1 MLFKIIEMKIKSSLF
16 FFLIMLSY
24 SVMPNEQNETLVNP
38 NGTYKTVPLEKDFI
52 TLKVVQTGVKSLQDY
67 ESPKIGL
74 ERNLEHMVEMAE
86 LACANDSKP
95 DILLYHEFPLTG
107 YSSGSRAEKLN
118 YTIQVPGPET
128 EALGKVAK
136 DCDSYLIFGSYAT
149 DPEWPEHIL
158 SLNTVIGRDGE
169 IKKVFWKPRN
179 IKRLDKNKEITTTTI
194 EAVRDRYRE
203 KYGIDEE
210 FPVLKTEFGNIAVST
225 VQGDPF
231 IFAAYAMKGVEI
243 MLRTAT
249 LFSESDVLA
258 MAWINNFYSAMSN
271 ITIPLG
277 TPYSDSGGRSLIASP
292 QGKIIAQDPSTHE
305 EGIVT
310 AEIPIA
316 QFRKNRTIPN
326 YAFEMVQ
333 EIFDQYQQEIPINHL
348 DMPADDLPQTGEE
361 MKDLFD
367 EISRYLN
374 QGSMSEPVTKN

>member
-136 DCDSYLIFGSYAT
+136 DCDSYLVFGSYAT

-348 DMPADDLPQTGEE
+348 DIPTDDLPQTGEE

-374 QGSMSEPVTKN
+374 QGSMSEPVTKD

>member
-1 MLFKIIEMKIKSSLF
+1 M
-16 FFLIMLSY
+16 
-24 SVMPNEQNETLVNP
+24 
-38 NGTYKTVPLEKDFI
+38 
-52 TLKVVQTGVKSLQDY
+52 
-67 ESPKIGL
+67 
-74 ERNLEHMVEMAE
+74 
-86 LACANDSKP
+86 
-95 DILLYHEFPLTG
+95 
-107 YSSGSRAEKLN
+107 
-118 YTIQVPGPET
+118 
-128 EALGKVAK
+128 GKVAK
-136 DCDSYLIFGSYAT
+136 DCDSYLVFGSYAT

-348 DMPADDLPQTGEE
+348 DIPTDDLPQTGEE

-374 QGSMSEPVTKN
+374 QGSMSEPVTKD

>member
-86 LACANDSKP
+86 LACANGSKP

-136 DCDSYLIFGSYAT
+136 DCDSYLVFGSYAT

-348 DMPADDLPQTGEE
+348 DIPTDDLPQTGEE

-367 EISRYLN
+367 QISRYLN
-374 QGSMSEPVTKN
+374 QGSMSEPVTKD

>member
-1 MLFKIIEMKIKSSLF
+1 MADELKNK
-16 FFLIMLSY
+16 
-24 SVMPNEQNETLVNP
+24 LVNED
-38 NGTYKTVPLEKDFI
+38 GSYGVSPLEKDVI
-52 TLKVVQTGVKSLQDY
+52 TLKVIQTGVNSLQEYDD
-67 ESPKIGL
+67 PKVGL
-74 ERNLEHMVEMAE
+74 KDNLNHMIQMAD
-86 LACANDSKP
+86 LACNQDSKP

-107 YSSGSRAEKLN
+107 YSSGTRSEKLK
-118 YTIQVPGPET
+118 YTIEVPGPET

-136 DCDSYLIFGSYAT
+136 ECDAYLIFGSYAT
-149 DPEWPEHIL
+149 DKEWPQHIL

-169 IKKVFWKPRN
+169 IKKVYWKPRN
-179 IKRLDKNKEITTTTI
+179 IKRLYPDREITTTTI
-194 EAVRDRYRE
+194 EAVQQKFRE

-231 IFAAYAMKGVEI
+231 VFAAFAMKGVEI

-249 LFSESDVLA
+249 LFSESDVLS

-277 TPYSDSGGRSLIASP
+277 TPYSENGGKSLIASP

-305 EGIVT
+305 EGIVS

-316 QFRKNRTIPN
+316 EFRKNRTIPN
-326 YAFEMVQ
+326 YALEMVQ
-333 EIFDQYQQEIPINHL
+333 EIFSQYQQEIPINHL
-348 DMPADDLPQTGEE
+348 DMPFDQLPQTGEE
-361 MKDLFD
+361 MKELFD

-374 QGSMSEPVTKN
+374 KPEMSEPISRN

>member
-38 NGTYKTVPLEKDFI
+38 NGTYKTVPLEKDFV

-86 LACANDSKP
+86 LACANGSKP

-136 DCDSYLIFGSYAT
+136 DCDSYLVFGSYAT

-348 DMPADDLPQTGEE
+348 DIPTDDLPQTGEE

-374 QGSMSEPVTKN
+374 QGSMSEPVTKD

>member
-74 ERNLEHMVEMAE
+74 ERILEHMLEMAE

-136 DCDSYLIFGSYAT
+136 DCDSYLVFGSYAT

-348 DMPADDLPQTGEE
+348 DIPTDDLPQTGEE

-374 QGSMSEPVTKN
+374 QGSMSEPVTKD

>member
-1 MLFKIIEMKIKSSLF
+1 MKIKSSLF

>member
-1 MLFKIIEMKIKSSLF
+1 MKIKSSLF

-86 LACANDSKP
+86 LACANGSKP

-136 DCDSYLIFGSYAT
+136 DCDSYLVFGSYAT

-348 DMPADDLPQTGEE
+348 DIPTDDLPQTGEE

-367 EISRYLN
+367 QISRYLN
-374 QGSMSEPVTKN
+374 QGSMSEPVTKD

>member
-1 MLFKIIEMKIKSSLF
+1 
-16 FFLIMLSY
+16 
-24 SVMPNEQNETLVNP
+24 
-38 NGTYKTVPLEKDFI
+38 
-52 TLKVVQTGVKSLQDY
+52 
-67 ESPKIGL
+67 
-74 ERNLEHMVEMAE
+74 
-86 LACANDSKP
+86 
-95 DILLYHEFPLTG
+95 
-107 YSSGSRAEKLN
+107 
-118 YTIQVPGPET
+118 
-128 EALGKVAK
+128 
-136 DCDSYLIFGSYAT
+136 
-149 DPEWPEHIL
+149 
-158 SLNTVIGRDGE
+158 
-169 IKKVFWKPRN
+169 
-179 IKRLDKNKEITTTTI
+179 
-194 EAVRDRYRE
+194 
-203 KYGIDEE
+203 
-210 FPVLKTEFGNIAVST
+210 
-225 VQGDPF
+225 
-231 IFAAYAMKGVEI
+231 
-243 MLRTAT
+243 
-249 LFSESDVLA
+249 
-258 MAWINNFYSAMSN
+258 MSN

>member
-1 MLFKIIEMKIKSSLF
+1 MKIKSSLF

-136 DCDSYLIFGSYAT
+136 DCDSYLVFGSYAT

-348 DMPADDLPQTGEE
+348 DIPTDDLPQTGEE

-374 QGSMSEPVTKN
+374 QGSMSEPVTKD

>member
-136 DCDSYLIFGSYAT
+136 DCDSYLVFGSYAT

>member
-1 MLFKIIEMKIKSSLF
+1 MKIKSSLF

-136 DCDSYLIFGSYAT
+136 DCDSYLVFGSYAT